1 MAISCVAI
9 DDDQLALLIIKAYIG
24 RFPELKMVQVF
35 NNADAGLAFLQDNP
49 VDILFIDI
57 NMPGISGIDLVR
69 QLNTQPL
76 TIFTTGDKEFAYECF
91 QLSALDFLLKPIAFE
106 HFSRSIQKALDYL
119 ELRRSKEK
127 LSNNNGP
134 DAKFNSSVLPLHP
147 TKTPDIY
154 AAGSRVI
161 TVLFCDIRNYTSLA
175 EKVETKHTVALLQ
188 SYYSIMTEVIKQHH
202 GTVIQYVG
210 DEIFAA
216 FGAPIAHETNELNAV
231 ACAVQMI
238 KQLDTLNK
246 LSHLVLPQ
254 PVQVGIGINAGEVFV
269 GTIGSADK
277 MDYSVT
283 GDTVNTGKRIESL
296 TKDKPNSIFISE
308 TVYQKVKGHFSIK
321 FLDPVLVKG
330 KQKEMAVFE
339 VTNTPLSV
347 TSDLPLQE
355 D

>member
-9 DDDQLALLIIKAYIG
+9 DDDQLALLIIKAYIS
-24 RFPELKMVQVF
+24 RFPELTMLQVF
-35 NNADAGLAFLQDNP
+35 NNATDGLAFLQHNP
-49 VDILFIDI
+49 VDILFVDI
-57 NMPGISGIDLVR
+57 NMPGITGIDLVR
-69 QLNTQPL
+69 QLKTTPL
-76 TIFTTGDKEFAYECF
+76 TIFTTGDKDFAYECF

-106 HFSRSIQKALDYL
+106 HFSRAILKALEYL
-119 ELRRSKEK
+119 QIRKHIEYLRKH
-127 LSNNNGP
+127 GH
-134 DAKFNSSVLPLHP
+134 DATISLPALPLHP
-147 TKTPDIY
+147 NKTPDIY

-175 EKVETKHTVALLQ
+175 EQVETKHTVALLQ

-216 FGAPIAHETNELNAV
+216 FGAPISYETNELNAV
-231 ACAVQMI
+231 SCAVQMI

-254 PVQVGIGINAGEVFV
+254 PVQVGIGINSGEVFV

-296 TKDKPNSIFISE
+296 TKNKPNSIFISQ
-308 TVYQKVKGHFSIK
+308 TVYEKVKGHFSIK

-339 VTNTPLSV
+339 VTNAPLSV
-347 TSDLPLQE
+347 KSSSTSND
-355 D
+355 

>member
-24 RFPELKMVQVF
+24 RFPALGMVQVF
-35 NNADAGLAFLQDNP
+35 NNAHAGLEFLQNNA

-57 NMPGISGIDLVR
+57 NMPGITGIDLVR
-69 QLNTQPL
+69 QLKTQPL
-76 TIFTTGDKEFAYECF
+76 TIFTTGDKDFAYECF

-106 HFSRSIQKALDYL
+106 HFSRAIQKALNYL
-119 ELRRSKEK
+119 EFRKPTAQISISGDDTKI
-127 LSNNNGP
+127 STS
-134 DAKFNSSVLPLHP
+134 ALPLHP
-147 TKTPDIY
+147 NKTPDIY

-188 SYYSIMTEVIKQHH
+188 SYYGIMTEVIKQHH

-216 FGAPIAHETNELNAV
+216 FGAPVTHETNELNAV
-231 ACAVQMI
+231 SCAVQMI
-238 KQLDTLNK
+238 KQLDALNN

-254 PVQVGIGINAGEVFV
+254 PVQVGIGINSGEVFV

-296 TKDKPNSIFISE
+296 TKNKPNSIFISE
-308 TVYQKVKGHFSIK
+308 TVYKKVKGHFSIK

-330 KQKEMAVFE
+330 KEKEMTIFE
-339 VTNTPLSV
+339 VTK
-347 TSDLPLQE
+347 
-355 D
+355 

>member
-24 RFPELKMVQVF
+24 RFPTLEIVQVF
-35 NNADAGLAFLQDNP
+35 NNAHTGLEFLKNNS

-69 QLNTQPL
+69 ELKTQPL
-76 TIFTTGDKEFAYECF
+76 TIFTTGDKDFAYECF

-119 ELRRSKEK
+119 EFRKPSKQLTVSEQE
-127 LSNNNGP
+127 P
-134 DAKFNSSVLPLHP
+134 RINSSALPLHHD
-147 TKTPDIY
+147 KTPDIY

-188 SYYSIMTEVIKQHH
+188 SYYSIMTDVIKQHH

-231 ACAVQMI
+231 SCAVQMI
-238 KQLDTLNK
+238 KQLETLNK

-296 TKDKPNSIFISE
+296 TKNKPNSIFISE
-308 TVYQKVKGHFSIK
+308 TVYNKVKGHFSIK

-330 KQKEMAVFE
+330 KEKEMAIFE
-339 VTNTPLSV
+339 VTK
-347 TSDLPLQE
+347 
-355 D
+355 

>member
-9 DDDQLALLIIKAYIG
+9 DDDQLALLIIKGYVS
-24 RFPELKMVQVF
+24 RFSELCLVRTFSEAQ
-35 NNADAGLAFLQDNP
+35 AGLVFLRENP

-57 NMPGISGIDLVR
+57 NMPGITGIDLVR
-69 QLNTQPL
+69 QLKVQPL
-76 TIFTTGDKEFAYECF
+76 TIFTTGDKDFAYECF

-106 HFSRSIQKALDYL
+106 HFTRSILKALDYL
-119 ELRRSKEK
+119 DIRKPKEQLDTSEHDIK
-127 LSNNNGP
+127 ISSTALS
-134 DAKFNSSVLPLHP
+134 LHP
-147 TKTPDIY
+147 DKTPDIY

-188 SYYSIMTEVIKQHH
+188 SYYSIMTDVIKQHH

-231 ACAVQMI
+231 SCAVQMI
-238 KQLDTLNK
+238 KQLETLNK

-254 PVQVGIGINAGEVFV
+254 PVQVGIGINSGEVFV

-296 TKDKPNSIFISE
+296 TKNKPNSIFISE
-308 TVYQKVKGHFSIK
+308 TVYNKVKGHFCIK

-330 KQKEMAVFE
+330 KEKEMTVFE
-339 VTNTPLSV
+339 VTNAPFPLISN
-347 TSDLPLQE
+347 SSLE
-355 D
+355 DK

>member
-1 MAISCVAI
+1 MAISCIAI

-24 RFPELKMVQVF
+24 RFPTLQIVGVF
-35 NNADAGLAFLQDNP
+35 SSAQAGLEFLQDNP

-57 NMPGISGIDLVR
+57 NMPAISGIDLVR
-69 QLNTQPL
+69 RLKTPPL
-76 TIFTTGDKEFAYECF
+76 TIFTTGDKDFAYECF

-106 HFSRSIQKALDYL
+106 HFSRSIQKALAYL
-119 ELRRSKEK
+119 ELRKPPEPSSSEQA
-127 LSNNNGP
+127 LQI
-134 DAKFNSSVLPLHP
+134 NSAVLPLHP
-147 TKTPDIY
+147 NKTPDIY

-188 SYYSIMTEVIKQHH
+188 SYYSIMSEVIKQHH

-216 FGAPIAHETNELNAV
+216 FGAPVVHETNELNAV
-231 ACAVQMI
+231 SCAVQMI
-238 KQLDTLNK
+238 KQLDILNQ

-269 GTIGSADK
+269 GTIGAADK

-296 TKDKPNSIFISE
+296 TKNKPNSIFISE
-308 TVYQKVKGHFSIK
+308 TVYNKVKDYFSIK

-330 KQKEMAVFE
+330 KEKEMAVFE
-339 VTNTPLSV
+339 VTR
-347 TSDLPLQE
+347 
-355 D
+355 

>member
-9 DDDQLALLIIKAYIG
+9 DDDQLALLIIKGYVS
-24 RFPELKMVQVF
+24 RFSELCLVRTFSEAQ
-35 NNADAGLAFLQDNP
+35 AGLAFLRENP

-57 NMPGISGIDLVR
+57 NMPVITGIDLVR
-69 QLNTQPL
+69 QLKVQPL
-76 TIFTTGDKEFAYECF
+76 TIFTTGDKDFAYECF

-106 HFSRSIQKALDYL
+106 HFTRAIQKAFNYLDLTQPKKALYPVHT
-119 ELRRSKEK
+119 
-127 LSNNNGP
+127 NNP
-134 DAKFNSSVLPLHP
+134 SHQNSAHSFPLHP
-147 TKTPDIY
+147 DKKPDIY

-175 EKVETKHTVALLQ
+175 EKVETKTTVALLQ
-188 SYYSIMTEVIKQHH
+188 SYYSIMTEVIKEHH

-231 ACAVQMI
+231 SCAIQMI

-246 LSHLVLPQ
+246 LSNLSLPQ
-254 PVQVGIGINAGEVFV
+254 PVQVGIGINSGEVFV
-269 GTIGSADK
+269 GTLGSADK

-296 TKDKPNSIFISE
+296 TKGKPNSIFISE
-308 TVYQKVKGHFSIK
+308 TVYCKVKDYFSIK

-330 KQKEMAVFE
+330 KEKEMAIFE
-339 VTNTPLSV
+339 VTRMN
-347 TSDLPLQE
+347 
-355 D
+355 

>member
-24 RFPELKMVQVF
+24 RFPALEIVQVF
-35 NNADAGLAFLQDNP
+35 NNAHTGLEFLKNNS

-69 QLNTQPL
+69 ELKTQPL
-76 TIFTTGDKEFAYECF
+76 TIFTTGDKDFAYECF

-119 ELRRSKEK
+119 EFRKPNKQLTISEQEPRI
-127 LSNNNGP
+127 
-134 DAKFNSSVLPLHP
+134 DSSALPLHSN
-147 TKTPDIY
+147 KTPDIY

-188 SYYSIMTEVIKQHH
+188 SYYSIMTDVIKQHH

-231 ACAVQMI
+231 SCAVQMI
-238 KQLDTLNK
+238 KQLETLNK

-296 TKDKPNSIFISE
+296 TKNKPNSIFISE
-308 TVYQKVKGHFSIK
+308 TVYNKVKGHFSIK

-330 KQKEMAVFE
+330 KEKEMAIFE
-339 VTNTPLSV
+339 VTK
-347 TSDLPLQE
+347 
-355 D
+355 

>member
-9 DDDQLALLIIKAYIG
+9 DDDQLALLILKAYIG
-24 RFPELKMVQVF
+24 RFPTLEIVQVF
-35 NNADAGLAFLQDNP
+35 NNAYAGLNFLQNNP

-69 QLNTQPL
+69 QLKKQPL
-76 TIFTTGDKEFAYECF
+76 TIFTTGDKDFAYECF

-106 HFSRSIQKALDYL
+106 HFSRSILKALDYL
-119 ELRRSKEK
+119 DIRKPKEQ
-127 LSNNNGP
+127 LSTSEQ
-134 DAKFNSSVLPLHP
+134 DLKISSTALPLHP
-147 TKTPDIY
+147 DKIPDIY

-188 SYYSIMTEVIKQHH
+188 SYYSIMTDVIKQHH

-231 ACAVQMI
+231 SCAVQMI
-238 KQLDTLNK
+238 KQLETLNK

-254 PVQVGIGINAGEVFV
+254 PVQVGIGINSGEVFV

-296 TKDKPNSIFISE
+296 TKNKPNSIFISE
-308 TVYQKVKGHFSIK
+308 TVYNKVKGHFCIK

-330 KQKEMAVFE
+330 KEKEMTVFE
-339 VTNTPLSV
+339 VTNAPFPLISN
-347 TSDLPLQE
+347 SSLE
-355 D
+355 EN